1 MPQKIAIAGK
11 FRTGKDTLAGLLTEA
26 LPGPTITLR
35 FADALKYEVAH
46 MVYDY
51 THPDQRDGIVYTH
64 PDQRDGIVAGWKT
77 GWEAVGT
84 YRSRVAEFAAEM
96 AKDRKGNP
104 LSWQWWG
111 DWRRDHTD
119 LDYWINHTHFQ
130 SAYQNAL
137 ESGANILV
145 ADVRRVNE
153 AEWCRSHGFYL
164 VRIKGPCR
172 LEGERRDP
180 NHSSEVD
187 VDEVEVDTVIDN
199 SGDLYTLKGI
209 AQSLVWRLQ
218 HLPQS
223 RYRIL
228 DSSGS

>member
-11 FRTGKDTLAGLLTEA
+11 FRTGKDTLADLLTEA
-26 LPGPTITLR
+26 LPGPTVTLR

-51 THPDQRDGIVYTH
+51 THPGHRDAIV
-64 PDQRDGIVAGWKT
+64 T
-77 GWEAVGT
+77 GWNTVDA
-84 YRSRVAEFAAEM
+84 YRSSIAEFAAEM

-137 ESGANILV
+137 DSGANILV